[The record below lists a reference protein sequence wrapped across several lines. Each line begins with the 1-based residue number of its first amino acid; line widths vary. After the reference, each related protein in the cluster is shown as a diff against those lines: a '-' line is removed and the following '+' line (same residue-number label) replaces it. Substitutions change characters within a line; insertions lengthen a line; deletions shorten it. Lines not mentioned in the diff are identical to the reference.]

1 MEPRL
6 ARPLRIEFPG
16 ALYHLTSRGNCR
28 SDVVI
33 DRVDRLNFFELLAQY
48 VDRYSWRCH
57 AYCLMDNHY
66 HLVIETGE
74 PTLARGMR
82 HLNGCYT
89 QTFNRRHGR
98 VGHVFQGRY
107 RAILVQAESYLLEL
121 SRYVV
126 LNPVRAGMT
135 HKAEQWPW
143 SSYRAT
149 AGLVEQP
156 NWLYTKA
163 LLSLFGRNKTRCAKA
178 YQQFISEG
186 KCQPSPWQYLRN
198 EVYLGSEEFVENMQC
213 KMADGTKLR
222 GIPKIQYGP
231 VKRPIDWY
239 FDRHNSRDQ
248 AVLIAYKSG
257 HYTQQAIGDHLNLSH
272 TTISGII
279 RAHDVQL
286 EP

>member
-28 SDVVI
+28 LDVVI
-33 DRVDRLNFFELLAQY
+33 DRVDRLKFFELLAQC
-48 VDRYSWRCH
+48 VDRYAWRCH

-89 QTFNRRHGR
+89 QAFNRRHGR

-156 NWLYTKA
+156 NWLYTKS
-163 LLSLFGRNKTRCAKA
+163 LLSLFGSNKTRCAKA
-178 YQQFISEG
+178 YQQFISKG
-186 KCQPSPWQYLRN
+186 KGQPSPWQYLRN

-239 FDRHNSRDQ
+239 FNRHNSRDQ

-257 HYTQQAIGDHLNLSH
+257 HYTQQAIGDYLNLSH

-286 EP
+286 KT